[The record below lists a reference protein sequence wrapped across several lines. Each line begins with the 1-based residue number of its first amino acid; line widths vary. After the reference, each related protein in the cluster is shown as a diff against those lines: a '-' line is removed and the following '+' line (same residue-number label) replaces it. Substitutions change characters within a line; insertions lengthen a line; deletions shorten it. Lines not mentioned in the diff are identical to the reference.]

1 MTIPAF
7 QQPTPGPRTP
17 PEEWLARAREAWEG
31 AIASAAEES
40 AGFII
45 DIGASLVSIAWIAG
59 IVIAAIW
66 LGRRLRRWITRR
78 ALTRWPAKPNRAA
91 LVDQLLQV
99 GLVVVAVLF
108 SMRIVGIS
116 SNSVVT
122 SIGIVLGALS
132 IALQDVLKNL
142 VAGMYLLV
150 EEPYQ
155 QGDRLVIPGA
165 DGGQD
170 GWVERANLR
179 VTELRNAQR
188 ELMLVPN
195 YILFSEIVVNRTAE
209 EPYALSL
216 RLLMIDSPA
225 SGVEREIQEVV
236 LGVVGPGSTPP
247 VISLIGAGPFGVA
260 ADVRIWFRPDGALR
274 RDVIVALNERYPEAI
289 LEVVAG

>member
-1 MTIPAF
+1 MTIPSF
-7 QQPTPGPRTP
+7 QQPTPVPRTP
-17 PEEWLARAREAWEG
+17 PEEWPVRAREAVEE
-31 AIASAAEES
+31 AVASAAEES

-66 LGRRLRRWITRR
+66 LGRKLRRWITRR
-78 ALTRWPAKPNRAA
+78 ATTRWPTKPNRAA
-91 LVDQLLQV
+91 LLDQVMQV
-99 GLVVVAVLF
+99 ALVVIAVLF

-122 SIGIVLGALS
+122 SIGIILGALS

-155 QGDRLVIPGA
+155 RGDRLVIPGA

-170 GWVERANLR
+170 GWVERTSMR

-225 SGVEREIQEVV
+225 SGVEREIQEAV
-236 LGVVGPGSTPP
+236 LGVIGADNTPP

-260 ADVRIWFRPDGALR
+260 ADVRIWFSPDGGLR
-274 RDVIVALNERYPEAI
+274 RDVIVALNERYPEAVI
-289 LEVVAG
+289 EVVAG